1 MTNREKL
8 LDLLD
13 RCLPESDETE
23 LNCGGCAYSAD
34 CHSGASVSLP
44 ARWVEDVRK
53 FLKSEKPRLLT
64 LEEIKALPDY
74 TIVYE
79 EHRFDWSDCPVE
91 QFREDKIDIEM
102 APVEKV
108 GDRLSSITGYDV
120 IDDRLFVQG
129 ETDRV
134 RVWLGRPTDEQREA
148 EPWE

>member
-1 MTNREKL
+1 MTDREKL

-13 RCLPESDETE
+13 RCMPESGETE

-53 FLKSEKPRLLT
+53 YLKREKPRLLT
-64 LEEIKALPDY
+64 LEEIRALPDY

-79 EHRFDWSDCPVE
+79 EHRFDWSRCPLE
-91 QFREDKIDIEM
+91 DFREDGVDIELV
-102 APVEKV
+102 PVEKA
-108 GDRLSSITGYDV
+108 GDRLTGLSGYDV
-120 IDDRLFVQG
+120 IDEQIFGRDEV
-129 ETDRV
+129 TT

-148 EPWE
+148 EPWK